1 MFYQKTGQRNQQF
14 CDSSFEGFLLFG
26 VEYWG
31 VCGALA
37 AEAIWVSS
45 TSKVGQLVPVP
56 LLMCWRGALCGGL
69 RARLKGLRS
78 LLGWGGV
85 NMASRGGGQD
95 LGAMWK
101 LYHVHW
107 PLSACTGPAA
117 IAAGHCNKQ
126 RGRGCFYCFL
136 QRQCQHLRR
145 KACQVWGLSTNSSK
159 VGIGSTILAFAEV
172 FNEGLISGPVNEAPP
187 WPQLHKSGLENMT
200 GHLGFLWTFCLILL
214 LIAIF

>member
-1 MFYQKTGQRNQQF
+1 MGRITDTCAEYKRVIWCFIVPDEVSNKMAVDGMCGKVSPRREVHSGYLSVLSQEEKRNQAIAEWRDKNREHSTRREGDVFKTSLNRCTFTVTQRNKWSPLKGRTVFYQKTGQRNQQF

-78 LLGWGGV
+78 LLG
-85 NMASRGGGQD
+85 
-95 LGAMWK
+95 
-101 LYHVHW
+101 
-107 PLSACTGPAA
+107 
-117 IAAGHCNKQ
+117 
-126 RGRGCFYCFL
+126 
-136 QRQCQHLRR
+136 
-145 KACQVWGLSTNSSK
+145 
-159 VGIGSTILAFAEV
+159 
-172 FNEGLISGPVNEAPP
+172 
-187 WPQLHKSGLENMT
+187 
-200 GHLGFLWTFCLILL
+200 
-214 LIAIF
+214 